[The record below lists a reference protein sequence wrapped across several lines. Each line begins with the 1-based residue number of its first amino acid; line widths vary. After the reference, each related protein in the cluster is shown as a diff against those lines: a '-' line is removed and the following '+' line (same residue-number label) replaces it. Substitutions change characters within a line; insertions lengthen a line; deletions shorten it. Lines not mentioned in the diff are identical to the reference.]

1 MLFFRCP
8 FSVIRNSFLS
18 HSYIKTSVLL
28 SVHCPQVWAAPHLI
42 SFFQDPVIFNFSQ
55 IQYHVCIVVLLLKL
69 YVKSHSLMG
78 TMNPSKVGYFFYE
91 CLSCDSLLPMITG
104 SQSVFVSCLSACF
117 VPAPC
122 GSTASDLSMG
132 VPFAGD
138 SLLAMTRP
146 PQIKGDGSE
155 PALIQ
160 PPLCPRKVT
169 SQNRRIHEWTHF
181 KFACFRVWEEW
192 YIFLSVNSQ
201 WS

>member
-1 MLFFRCP
+1 MKCFVHALFP
-8 FSVIRNSFLS
+8 LPFLS
-18 HSYIKTSVLL
+18 DQELIPKPFVHQNQCAAVCALSPSVSCPTSDFFL
-28 SVHCPQVWAAPHLI
+28 SRPCN
-42 SFFQDPVIFNFSQ
+42 FNFSQ
-55 IQYHVCIVVLLLKL
+55 IQYHVCIVVLLLQL

-122 GSTASDLSMG
+122 GSIASDLSMG
-132 VPFAGD
+132 VPFTGD
-138 SLLAMTRP
+138 SLLALTRP

-181 KFACFRVWEEW
+181 KFACFRVWEE
-192 YIFLSVNSQ
+192 
-201 WS
+201 